1 MQLHVIATLSG
12 VEVLLKE
19 IALMKLYY
27 SPGVCSLSPHIVL
40 HETNSNFEL
49 VKTDI
54 RNKTVEGGGDF
65 KSVNPHGY
73 VPALAL
79 ADGTLITEGPA
90 IVQYIADK
98 AGATDIAPPNGS
110 IERTKM
116 QSWLN
121 FVSSEIHKS
130 FGPLFNAEMP
140 DAAKAIFRQK
150 LQERFAFLDKHFASH
165 QFLMGNAF
173 TLPDAYLFTTL
184 RWGKPMGVDPDNFS
198 NLAAYFKRVEARP
211 AVQAALKAEGLIRDK
226 AA

>member
-1 MQLHVIATLSG
+1 
-12 VEVLLKE
+12 
-19 IALMKLYY
+19 MKLYY

-40 HETNSNFEL
+40 RETNTPFEL

-54 RNKTVEGGGDF
+54 RAKTVDGGGDF
-65 KSVNPHGY
+65 RSVNPNGY

-79 ADGTLITEGPA
+79 DDGTLITEGPA

-98 AGATDIAPPNGS
+98 AGATDIAPANGT

-130 FGPLFNAEMP
+130 FAPLFNAEMP
-140 DAAKAIFRQK
+140 ADAKPIFQQK
-150 LQERFAFLDKHFASH
+150 LRDRFAFLDKHFASNDY
-165 QFLMGNAF
+165 LMGKTY
-173 TLPDAYLFTTL
+173 TLPDAYLFTVL
-184 RWGKPMGVDPDNFS
+184 RWGKPMGVDPDS
-198 NLAAYFKRVEARP
+198 YANLKAYAARVEARP
-211 AVQAALKAEGLIRDK
+211 AVQAALKAEGLLRDK